1 MRLKETLGYAVGD
14 LGINLYFISVM
25 TYLLLFYTD
34 VMGLSAVA
42 AAGVIALARVVD
54 AVTDPLMGMLAERT
68 RTRFGRFRP
77 WLILGALP
85 LAAITVLTFTVPD
98 LDNTGKL
105 WWAYTTYLLFGVL
118 YTVVTIPYSALTAS
132 LTDDYG
138 ARTQLSTWRMG
149 CAFSGAFIVSVGTP
163 EFVQLFDDQAAGY
176 QALMLV
182 FGVIATGLLLI
193 TYRTTEERVT
203 PPLGQKLAFSQSV
216 RAVFLN
222 PPLLVVIGI
231 FCCGML
237 SFTIRQTL
245 TAYYFIYYLERP
257 DLISVFFAST
267 LLVMLAGLVSVPF
280 LAERYG
286 KSGALVLGAV
296 LTIIACLGFYITAP
310 EAMGWVF
317 FWGCLIALGGT
328 PVAVLG
334 WAMIPDT
341 VEYAQWKHGVRADGS
356 IYSMASFFQ
365 KLAKALGGAG
375 VALGLGAAGYIAKE
389 AQTPETLARIHEMF
403 TLLPAALM
411 LLLIVLALAHPL
423 DERAHAEIKRA
434 LALTS
439 SGTAPLKQQ

>member
-34 VMGLSAVA
+34 VMGLSATA

-98 LDNTGKL
+98 LDDSGKL

-149 CAFSGAFIVSVGTP
+149 CAFSGAFIVSVGTFP
-163 EFVQLFDDQAAGY
+163 FVGLFDDRADGF
-176 QALMLV
+176 QALMVV
-182 FGVIATGLLLI
+182 FALISSALLLV
-193 TYRTTEERVT
+193 TFRTTKERVV
-203 PPLGQKLAFSQSV
+203 PPPEQKLTFNHSL

-222 PPLLVVIGI
+222 PPLLIVIGI

-245 TAYYFIYYLERP
+245 TAYYFIYYLERG
-257 DLISVFFAST
+257 DLIPMFFAST
-267 LLVMLAGLVSVPF
+267 LLVMLAGLVSVPL
-280 LAERYG
+280 LAARYG
-286 KSGALVLGAV
+286 KSGALVLGAG
-296 LTIIACLGFYITAP
+296 LTILACLGFYVTTP
-310 EAMGWVF
+310 EAVGWVF

-375 VALGLGAAGYIAKE
+375 VALGLGMVGYIANE

-403 TLLPAALM
+403 TLLPLTLM
-411 LLLIVLALAHPL
+411 VVLIVLARVHPL
-423 DERAHAEIKRA
+423 DEQAHAEIKQA
-434 LALTS
+434 LVLTS
-439 SGTAPLKQQ
+439 SGTTPFKQQ

>member
-1 MRLKETLGYAVGD
+1 MQSKETLGYAVGD
-14 LGINLYFISVM
+14 LGINLYFISAM
-25 TYLLLFYTD
+25 TYLLIFYTD
-34 VMGLSAVA
+34 VMGLSAIA
-42 AAGVIALARVVD
+42 AAGVIALARIVD
-54 AVTDPLMGMLAERT
+54 AITDPLMGMLAERT
-68 RTRFGRFRP
+68 RTRFGRLRP
-77 WLILGALP
+77 WLVIGALP

-98 LDNTGKL
+98 LDDTGKL
-105 WWAYTTYLLFGVL
+105 WWAYTTYLVFGVL

-132 LTDDYG
+132 LTDDYA

-149 CAFSGAFIVSVGTP
+149 CAFSGAFIVSVGTLP
-163 EFVQLFDDQAAGY
+163 FVESFDDPAEGF
-176 QALMLV
+176 QALMVV
-182 FGVIATGLLLI
+182 FAAISSVLLLV
-193 TYRTTEERVT
+193 TFMTTKERIV
-203 PPLGQKLAFSQSV
+203 PPLEQKLTFNHSF

-222 PPLLVVIGI
+222 PPLLIVIGI

-245 TAYYFIYYLERP
+245 TAYYFIYYLERG
-257 DLISVFFAST
+257 DLIPMFFATT
-267 LLVMLAGLVSVPF
+267 LLVMLVGLVAVPP
-280 LAERYG
+280 LAVRYG
-286 KSGALVLGAV
+286 KSGALVLGAG
-296 LTIIACLGFYITAP
+296 LTIVACLGFYLTAP
-310 EAMGWVF
+310 DAVGWVF

-375 VALGLGAAGYIAKE
+375 VALGLGMAGYIAKE

-403 TLLPAALM
+403 TLLPLALM
-411 LLLIVLALAHPL
+411 VVLIVLARMHPL
-423 DERAHAEIKRA
+423 DEQAHAQIKQA

>member
-1 MRLKETLGYAVGD
+1 MQFKETLGYAVGD
-14 LGINLYFISVM
+14 LGINLYFISAM

-34 VMGLSAVA
+34 VMGLSAIA
-42 AAGVIALARVVD
+42 AAGVIALARIVD
-54 AVTDPLMGMLAERT
+54 AITDPLMGMLAERT
-68 RTRFGRFRP
+68 RTRFGRLRP
-77 WLILGALP
+77 WLVIGALP

-98 LDNTGKL
+98 LDDTGKL

-132 LTDDYG
+132 LTDDYA
-138 ARTQLSTWRMG
+138 ARTRLSTWRMG
-149 CAFSGAFIVSVGTP
+149 CAFSGAFIVSVGTLP
-163 EFVQLFDDQAAGY
+163 FVELFDDPAEGF
-176 QALMLV
+176 QALMAV
-182 FGVIATGLLLI
+182 FALISTGLLVV
-193 TYRTTEERVT
+193 TFTTTQERVV
-203 PPLGQKLAFSQSV
+203 PPPEQKLTLNHSLK
-216 RAVFLN
+216 AVFWN
-222 PPLLVVIGI
+222 PPLLIVIGI

-245 TAYYFIYYLERP
+245 TAYYFIYYLERG
-257 DLISVFFAST
+257 DLIPMFFAST
-267 LLVMLAGLVSVPF
+267 LLVMLVGLVAVPP
-280 LAERYG
+280 LAVRYG
-286 KSGALVLGAV
+286 KSGALVLGAG
-296 LTIIACLGFYITAP
+296 LTIVACLGFYLTAP
-310 EAMGWVF
+310 DAVGWVF

-375 VALGLGAAGYIAKE
+375 VALGLGMAGYIAKE
-389 AQTPETLARIHEMF
+389 AQTLETLARIHEMF
-403 TLLPAALM
+403 TLLPLTLM
-411 LLLIVLALAHPL
+411 VVLIVLARMHPL
-423 DERAHAEIKRA
+423 DEQAHAQIKQA

>member
-1 MRLKETLGYAVGD
+1 MRLKESLGYAIGD
-14 LGINLYFISVM
+14 LGINLYFISAM

-34 VMGLSAVA
+34 VMGLSATA

-54 AVTDPLMGMLAERT
+54 AITDPLMGMLAERT
-68 RTRFGRFRP
+68 RTRFGRLRP

-98 LDNTGKL
+98 LDDTGKL

-138 ARTQLSTWRMG
+138 ARTQLSTWRMA
-149 CAFSGAFIVSVGTP
+149 CAFIGAFVVSVGTIP
-163 EFVQLFDDQAAGY
+163 FVELFDSRADGF
-176 QALMLV
+176 QALMVV
-182 FGVIATGLLLI
+182 FAFISTALLLI
-193 TYRTTEERVT
+193 TFATTKERVV
-203 PPLGQKLAFSQSV
+203 PPVEQKLTFRHSLQ
-216 RAVFLN
+216 AVFLN
-222 PPLLVVIGI
+222 LPLLIVIGI

-237 SFTIRQTL
+237 SFTVRQTL

-257 DLISVFFAST
+257 DLIPDFFAAT
-267 LLVMLAGLVSVPF
+267 LLVMLLGLVSVPM
-280 LAERYG
+280 LAARFG
-286 KSGALVLGAV
+286 KSGALIMGAGLSV
-296 LTIIACLGFYITAP
+296 VACLGFYITTPDAV
-310 EAMGWVF
+310 GWVF

-341 VEYAQWKHGVRADGS
+341 VEYAQWKLGIRADGS

-375 VALGLGAAGYIAKE
+375 VALGLGMAGYIAN
-389 AQTPETLARIHEMF
+389 QTQNPDTLTRIHEMF
-403 TLLPAALM
+403 TLVPLILM
-411 LLLIVLALAHPL
+411 VVLIVLARLHPL
-423 DERAHAEIKRA
+423 DEQAHARIKQA
-434 LALTS
+434 LAS
-439 SGTAPLKQQ
+439 SSAGSAPLKQQ